1 MNNFNESINDI
12 LHEPIGIESNESII
26 DAIKIILDNQISR
39 VITFDSKKPVG
50 IVSEKDILS
59 FLFHDKLHR
68 SIGKVS
74 LKEIMNEI
82 LFVEPNTSMSKAA
95 QIMIGKRCSSVA
107 VGSSSK
113 LEGLVTKT
121 DLTKYYAEKLAGK
134 QKVIDW
140 MSLHY
145 FSVLTNDVLY
155 EVLKTML
162 GFGISRMM
170 ILDLDKQPIG
180 IISTGDIF
188 RAVLKIETIAQ
199 MKKSL
204 DKSNDSEEFWSK
216 YGVFCSQPAGKIMT
230 KNIIKVKADQDLADA
245 CKVMIEKKINAVGV
259 ESSDGRLAGIVGKR
273 DVLLA
278 LASMK

>member
-1 MNNFNESINDI
+1 MNNLNDSINDI

-95 QIMIGKRCSSVA
+95 QIMLDKRCSSVA

-121 DLTKYYAEKLAGK
+121 DLTKYYA
-134 QKVIDW
+134 
-140 MSLHY
+140 
-145 FSVLTNDVLY
+145 
-155 EVLKTML
+155 
-162 GFGISRMM
+162 
-170 ILDLDKQPIG
+170 
-180 IISTGDIF
+180 
-188 RAVLKIETIAQ
+188 
-199 MKKSL
+199 
-204 DKSNDSEEFWSK
+204 
-216 YGVFCSQPAGKIMT
+216 
-230 KNIIKVKADQDLADA
+230 
-245 CKVMIEKKINAVGV
+245 
-259 ESSDGRLAGIVGKR
+259 
-273 DVLLA
+273 
-278 LASMK
+278 